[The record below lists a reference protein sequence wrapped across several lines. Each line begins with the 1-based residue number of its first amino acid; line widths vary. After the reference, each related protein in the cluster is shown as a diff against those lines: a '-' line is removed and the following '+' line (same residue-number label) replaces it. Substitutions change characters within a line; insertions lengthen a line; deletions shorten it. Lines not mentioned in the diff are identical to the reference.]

1 MNFRIHWGS
10 GEPIHGSE
18 GDFMSESSLEQLAQD
33 WKGELREK
41 NLAGRVVA
49 DCSLIRRLRAQ
60 NCPWH
65 GMVASVPEIPS
76 EMRSWCSRSMGVA
89 WCCFGNLMVTGK
101 GFWCPLLPAI
111 VPLSHCFLGRLVSRP

>member
-1 MNFRIHWGS
+1 MYFRIHWGS

-18 GDFMSESSLEQLAQD
+18 VDFMSESSTLGQLAQD

-41 NLAGRVVA
+41 NLAGRALA

-65 GMVASVPEIPS
+65 RIVASVTEIHGN
-76 EMRSWCSRSMGVA
+76 MRSWCSRSMGVA
-89 WCCFGNLMVTGK
+89 
-101 GFWCPLLPAI
+101 
-111 VPLSHCFLGRLVSRP
+111 